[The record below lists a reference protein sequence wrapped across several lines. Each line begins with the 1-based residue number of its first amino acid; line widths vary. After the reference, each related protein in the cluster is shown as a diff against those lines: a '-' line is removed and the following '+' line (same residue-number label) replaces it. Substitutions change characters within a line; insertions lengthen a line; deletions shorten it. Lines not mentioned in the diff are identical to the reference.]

1 MMYGLEPWLELRGQE
16 LVRREVTGA
25 EPVEAL
31 G

>member
-1 MMYGLEPWLELRGQE
+1 MYGLEPWLELRGQE
-16 LVRREVTGA
+16 LVRRCATGA